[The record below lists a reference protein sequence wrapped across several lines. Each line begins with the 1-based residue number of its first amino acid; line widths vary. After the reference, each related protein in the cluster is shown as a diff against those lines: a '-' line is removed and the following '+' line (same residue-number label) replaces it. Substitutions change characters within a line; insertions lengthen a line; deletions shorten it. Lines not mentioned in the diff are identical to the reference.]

1 MKLSFKNFFVGVS
14 ILALTFAAIN
24 VTPVFAADL
33 DVIYEKE
40 ISESIIAGDGSAE
53 NPYILN
59 EETSPMFTQY
69 LEEKG
74 KEAIVSL
81 QVPTVS
87 TFGLFDGILSGTS
100 HGTAPNGAYWKY
112 TSGAPNVNSNG
123 NVWMKSVEYMTYN
136 EVKNMVAGFN
146 SSSYVSV
153 FKGSITEIAGWS
165 LTKAVNHLINKA
177 IQKSIATAFATW
189 LGCGTTFIGAYLI
202 LEEYSTFT
210 KQRPYIRAH
219 EAGVGLIHAAY
230 NTSYQ
235 GKWYGH
241 SASDLWPTYP
251 IAKDPGIMYGK
262 GTYVKK

>member
-1 MKLSFKNFFVGVS
+1 
-14 ILALTFAAIN
+14 
-24 VTPVFAADL
+24 
-33 DVIYEKE
+33 
-40 ISESIIAGDGSAE
+40 
-53 NPYILN
+53 
-59 EETSPMFTQY
+59 
-69 LEEKG
+69 
-74 KEAIVSL
+74 
-81 QVPTVS
+81 
-87 TFGLFDGILSGTS
+87 
-100 HGTAPNGAYWKY
+100 
-112 TSGAPNVNSNG
+112 
-123 NVWMKSVEYMTYN
+123 MKSVEYMTYN

-165 LTKAVNHLINKA
+165 LTKAVNHLINKG